1 MNKLSYY
8 YTVFLFFMIVI
19 LTGACF
25 AMSIYDETPASAETK
40 IDSREVYP
48 MATPFAVMY
57 TDNVQGNAYSEG
69 SVFSFDVKLRENVS
83 GPVESF
89 AFRVYLNTNNL
100 QFSPP
105 VLAMD
110 LKAPILVSPLKGL
123 PPNQYIDILS
133 MVDNINTLFN
143 PSLCRLRFKTI
154 KKITSPYI
162 MKIGEAPPNY
172 AIVLRPTAKLY
183 TTFDYT
189 STNPVPGFIETP
201 TPTPKPT
208 HSPTATTTPT
218 PTPTP
223 APSSTALPTPTSTPA
238 PTQTPMPSPTSTQAP
253 TPTPTPAPSSTAS
266 PTPTSTPAPTLTP
279 TPVSFEMVVNHITGR
294 ETLTPEQ
301 IKIADLNSDGVIDA
315 ADIVMFILNGAKL

>member
-25 AMSIYDETPASAETK
+25 AMSIYDETPASAESK

-57 TDNVQGNAYSEG
+57 TDNVQGDAYSEG
-69 SVFSFDVKLRENVS
+69 SIFSFDVKLRENVS

-89 AFRVYLNTNNL
+89 AFRVYLNTDNL

-105 VLAMD
+105 VLAID
-110 LKAPILVSPLKGL
+110 LKAPIQVSPLKGL

-162 MKIGEAPPNY
+162 MKIGSSPPSP
-172 AIVLRPTAKLY
+172 AIVLRPTIGLY
-183 TTFDYT
+183 PTFDYT